1 MEFSVFAESMSLQIK
16 VFRDVHTRIKFACI
30 KTDMEAGRGF
40 VEAIGVT
47 ENMNE
52 FGTVLQ
58 EGAGSSSVWI
68 E

>member
-1 MEFSVFAESMSLQIK
+1 MEFSVFAESMSKQIK
-16 VFRDVHTRIKFACI
+16 AFRDVYTRIKFACI

>member
-1 MEFSVFAESMSLQIK
+1 MY
-16 VFRDVHTRIKFACI
+16 TRIKFACI